1 MSNTIVRPWRRT
13 VHNRTVRRFLG
24 ATAAGAVLMG
34 TGIAWADHAGAD
46 DIIVI
51 NPQPRPALDAKLPIP
66 LIGWCPGGGGGSGFG
81 GFCEGAN
88 FPDGTRLNYFSA
100 MGFWQGPRCI
110 RVDGS
115 PTPPAAPG
123 GCGGLG

>member
-1 MSNTIVRPWRRT
+1 MPTKSLKPWRRT
-13 VHNRTVRRFLG
+13 WTKRTVRRALG
-24 ATAAGAVLMG
+24 VMASGGVLALCG
-34 TGIAWADHAGAD
+34 TAWADRAAA

-51 NPQPRPALDAKLPIP
+51 NPQPRPALDVRIP
-66 LIGWCPGGGGGSGFG
+66 MPLLGWCPGGGAGSGFG

-88 FPDGTRLNYFSA
+88 FDDGTRLNYFGA

-110 RVDGS
+110 RVDGT
-115 PTPPAAPG
+115 PNPPAAPG